1 MNAVIPGTSL
11 AIHPER
17 FPDPIDDLPANGM
30 AKAVLAGG
38 CFWCVEAV
46 YLNLEGVN
54 AVVSG
59 YAGGHAAR
67 ANYEAVC
74 TGTTGH
80 AEVIEV
86 EYDSTVISFGE
97 LLKVFFSVAHDPTQ
111 KDRQGNDRGTQY
123 RSAIFYHDDTEKA
136 VAEAYIQQLNN
147 AGAFIAPIATTVE
160 PLDAFYRAEDYH
172 QDFARRN
179 PNQGY
184 ITHIAKPKVEK
195 LIQAFPDKLK
205 TRTL

>member
-1 MNAVIPGTSL
+1 M
-11 AIHPER
+11 
-17 FPDPIDDLPANGM
+17 
-30 AKAVLAGG
+30 
-38 CFWCVEAV
+38 
-46 YLNLEGVN
+46 
-54 AVVSG
+54 
-59 YAGGHAAR
+59 
-67 ANYEAVC
+67 
-74 TGTTGH
+74 
-80 AEVIEV
+80 
-86 EYDSTVISFGE
+86 
-97 LLKVFFSVAHDPTQ
+97 FFSVAHDPTQ

-123 RSAIFYHDDTEKA
+123 RSAIFYHDDTEKV

-205 TRTL
+205 TRTP

>member
-1 MNAVIPGTSL
+1 MLFRS
-11 AIHPER
+11 
-17 FPDPIDDLPANGM
+17 
-30 AKAVLAGG
+30 
-38 CFWCVEAV
+38 
-46 YLNLEGVN
+46 
-54 AVVSG
+54 
-59 YAGGHAAR
+59 GGHAAR

-195 LIQAFPDKLK
+195 LIQAFPDKQIG
-205 TRTL
+205 RAHV